1 MRHRLEIIG
10 ENVIN
15 DRREFDECFR
25 CLALWGKTKGMLIP
39 REELQ
44 FDFQGAKFD
53 ASIEGDRRL
62 LAWVFNQFLYGEVT
76 GIQCGWWLYRAPH
89 LDAAVFLARQAGE
102 EFSHVRRFLK
112 ILSLLKEKPGKAHAA
127 VRFLSTGMMGHSWGE
142 HVAIE
147 MALGEGLVLGVFYA
161 LIDTIQDPEIQRIL
175 STSVVEEERHVAF
188 GEKETM
194 VWLAK
199 HPSSRP
205 LLLGLALVQVWG
217 LRFVKRFINKT
228 LAQRVGADHPVMSR
242 FEAFYEHSLN
252 RFEARIQCLG
262 LSDVPPR
269 SLSVMAKVSLIVL
282 LPFRM
287 LWARFRYRTPLL
299 TASYL
304 DDPALLKPVP
314 EKNLESAGGDGG

>member
-1 MRHRLEIIG
+1 
-10 ENVIN
+10 
-15 DRREFDECFR
+15 
-25 CLALWGKTKGMLIP
+25 MLIP
-39 REELQ
+39 REELR
-44 FDFQGAKFD
+44 FDFQGARFD
-53 ASIEGDRRL
+53 PSSGNDRRL
-62 LAWVFNQFLYGEVT
+62 LAWIFDQFLYGEVT

-89 LDAAVFLARQAGE
+89 LSAAVFLARQAGE

-112 ILSLLKEKPGKAHAA
+112 IISLLKAKPGKAHPA

-161 LIDTIQDPEIQRIL
+161 LIDTIPDPEIQRIL
-175 STSVVEEERHVAF
+175 STSVVEEERHVEF
-188 GEKETM
+188 GEKETL
-194 VWLAK
+194 VWLQK

-228 LAQRVGADHPVMSR
+228 LVKKAGLGHPVMGR

-252 RFEARIQCLG
+252 CFETRIQRLG
-262 LSDVPPR
+262 LSEVPP
-269 SLSVMAKVSLIVL
+269 SHLSAATKMSLIVL

-287 LWARFRYRTPLL
+287 LWARFRFRTPLL
-299 TASYL
+299 TKTYL
-304 DDPALLKPVP
+304 DDPVLKDSVP
-314 EKNLESAGGDGG
+314 PQQ

>member
-1 MRHRLEIIG
+1 
-10 ENVIN
+10 
-15 DRREFDECFR
+15 
-25 CLALWGKTKGMLIP
+25 MLIP

-44 FDFQGAKFD
+44 FDFQGARFNPSSD
-53 ASIEGDRRL
+53 GDRRL
-62 LAWVFNQFLYGEVT
+62 LAWVFDQFLYGEVT

-112 ILSLLKEKPGKAHAA
+112 IISLLKEKPGKAHAA

-161 LIDTIQDPEIQRIL
+161 MIDTIPDPEIHRIL
-175 STSVVEEERHVAF
+175 STSVVEEERHVGF
-188 GEKETM
+188 GEKETQA
-194 VWLAK
+194 WLQK

-228 LAQRVGADHPVMSR
+228 LTRKVGADHPVMSR
-242 FEAFYEHSLN
+242 FEAFYEHSL
-252 RFEARIQCLG
+252 RCFETRIQRLG
-262 LSDVPPR
+262 LSEVPPSR
-269 SLSVMAKVSLIVL
+269 LSAAAKISLIAL

-287 LWARFRYRTPLL
+287 LGARFRFKTQLL
-299 TASYL
+299 TKTYL
-304 DDPALLKPVP
+304 DDPALKDFVP
-314 EKNLESAGGDGG
+314 PRE

>member
-1 MRHRLEIIG
+1 
-10 ENVIN
+10 
-15 DRREFDECFR
+15 
-25 CLALWGKTKGMLIP
+25 MLIP

-44 FDFQGAKFD
+44 FDFQGSHFD
-53 ASIEGDRRL
+53 LSSEGDRRL

-112 ILSLLKEKPGKAHAA
+112 VISLLGEKPGKAHWA

-161 LIDTIQDPEIQRIL
+161 LIDTIPDPEIQRIL
-175 STSVVEEERHVAF
+175 STSVVEEERHVEF

-194 VWLAK
+194 AWLQK

-228 LAQRVGADHPVMSR
+228 LSRRAGETHPIMSR
-242 FEAFYEHSLN
+242 FDAFYEHSL
-252 RFEARIQCLG
+252 RCFETRIQRLG
-262 LSDVPPR
+262 LSEVPPR
-269 SLSVMAKVSLIVL
+269 SLSVTAKIFLIAL

-287 LWARFRYRTPLL
+287 LWARFRFKTPLL
-299 TASYL
+299 TKTYL
-304 DDPALLKPVP
+304 GDPALKDFVP
-314 EKNLESAGGDGG
+314 SPSSAPPASRAEKSRREGRAPGD